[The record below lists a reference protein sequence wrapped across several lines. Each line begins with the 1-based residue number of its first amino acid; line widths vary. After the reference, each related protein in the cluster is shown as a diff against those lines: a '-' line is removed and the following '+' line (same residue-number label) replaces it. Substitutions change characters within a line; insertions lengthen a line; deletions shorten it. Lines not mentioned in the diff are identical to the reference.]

1 MMLEMDITRLAILG
15 LVAVA
20 VGGIAAA
27 VALPL
32 LSPSAVNSRLKAL
45 LREDAAAPPRRSLFG
60 KIAVGGRDSRRRQV
74 QETLKQIEDRE
85 RRRRKEASLRVLIAR
100 SGRKIS
106 VKQFYGLSALLGIV
120 LALAALT
127 FGVPWYVC
135 IGLGAV
141 SAAVIPRRILNYL
154 GKRRQEAFLEGLAD
168 AVDVIIRGLRSGLP
182 LSDAMRVIAS
192 ESGPPVGPEFLEIVE
207 GQRLGV
213 PLDHGLER
221 LAERMPIPEVIFLS
235 IVVGIQSKAG
245 GNLAEA
251 LGNLSRMLRERK
263 KMKNRIRSMSQEA
276 KTSAAIIGSL
286 PFLVGVGLM
295 VMSPGYLA
303 PFFDTPAGNMVLAA
317 CALWMLIGILVMRK
331 MINFSI

>member
-1 MMLEMDITRLAILG
+1 MIPDMDITRLAIVL
-15 LVAVA
+15 LIAVA
-20 VGGIAAA
+20 VGGIVAA

-32 LSPSAVNSRLKAL
+32 LSPSAANARLKTL
-45 LREDAAAPPRRSLFG
+45 MREDGAAGPRRSMLG
-60 KIAVGGRDSRRRQV
+60 RIAAGSRDSRRRQV
-74 QETLKQIEDRE
+74 QETLKQIEERE
-85 RRRRKEASLRVLIAR
+85 RRRRKEVSLRVLIAR
-100 SGRKIS
+100 SGRNIS
-106 VKQFYGLSALLGIV
+106 VKQFYGLSALLVMV
-120 LALAALT
+120 LGLAPLA

-135 IGLGAV
+135 IGVGA
-141 SAAVIPRRILNYL
+141 AGFAVLPRRILGYL

-168 AVDVIIRGLRSGLP
+168 AVDVIIRGLKAGLP

-192 ESGPPVGPEFLEIVE
+192 ESGPPVGPEFLEVVE
-207 GQRLGV
+207 GQRLGI
-213 PLDHGLER
+213 PIDQGLER
-221 LAERMPIPEVIFLS
+221 VAERMPLPEVIFLS
-235 IVVGIQSKAG
+235 IVVGIQSMAG

-286 PFLVGVGLM
+286 PFLVGGGLF
-295 VMSPGYLA
+295 VVSPGYLA

-317 CALWMLIGILVMRK
+317 CVLWMLIGILIMRK

>member
-1 MMLEMDITRLAILG
+1 MMLGMDITRLAIVV

-20 VGGIAAA
+20 AGGIAAA

-32 LSPSAVNSRLKAL
+32 LSPSSANARLKAL
-45 LREDAAAPPRRSLFG
+45 MREDGATPPRRSLLG
-60 KIAVGGRDSRRRQV
+60 RIASSRRDSRRRQV
-74 QETLKQIEDRE
+74 KETLKQIEERE
-85 RRRRKEASLRVLIAR
+85 RRRRKEVSLRVLIAR
-100 SGRKIS
+100 SGRNMT
-106 VKQFYGLSALLGIV
+106 VKQFYGLSALLAAV
-120 LALAALT
+120 LVLTPLAV
-127 FGVPWYVC
+127 GVPWYVC
-135 IGLGAV
+135 AAMGAV
-141 SAAVIPRRILNYL
+141 GFAVIPRRILGYL
-154 GKRRQEAFLEGLAD
+154 GKRRQDAFLEGLAD
-168 AVDVIIRGLRSGLP
+168 AVDVMIRGLKAGLP

-192 ESGPPVGPEFLEIVE
+192 ECGPPVGPEFLEVVE
-207 GQRLGV
+207 GQRLGI
-213 PLDHGLER
+213 PIDQGLER
-221 LAERMPIPEVIFLS
+221 VAERMPMPEVIFLS

-286 PFLVGVGLM
+286 PFLVGGGLF

-317 CALWMLIGILVMRK
+317 CVMWMLIGILIMRK